1 MFHTTW
7 GEIRRAR
14 ADEAEVVRAL
24 VRRAYAKWIISIGVE
39 PKPMRADYVR
49 ALAEHEIWAIDGIHG
64 CIALIELKPE
74 PDHLLI
80 VNVAVDPG
88 HQGHGLG
95 GRLLAFAEREAR
107 RRGLTELRLY
117 TNIRMSENRALY
129 AARGYRETHQ
139 EQRGEYII
147 VHMAKQVPAA

>member
-7 GEIRRAR
+7 GEIRRAQ
-14 ADEAEVVRAL
+14 AEEAEAIRAL

-39 PKPMRADYVR
+39 PKPMRADYAR

-88 HQGHGLG
+88 HQGRGLG
-95 GRLLAFAEREAR
+95 RRLLDFAEREAQR
-107 RRGLTELRLY
+107 RTLAELRLY

-129 AARGYRETHQ
+129 ASRGYRETHQ
-139 EQRGEYII
+139 EQRGEHTI
-147 VHMAKQVPAA
+147 VHMAKPIPAA

>member
-14 ADEAEVVRAL
+14 ADEAEVIRTL
-24 VRRAYAKWIISIGVE
+24 VRRAYAKWIISVGVE

-49 ALAEHEIWAIDGIHG
+49 ALAEHEIWAIDGMRS
-64 CIALIELKPE
+64 CIALIELKRE

-80 VNVAVDPG
+80 VNVAVDPS
-88 HQGHGLG
+88 HQGRGLG
-95 GRLLAFAEREAR
+95 RRLLDFAELEAKR
-107 RRGLTELRLY
+107 LGLPELRLY

-139 EQRGEYII
+139 EQRGEYLI
-147 VHMAKQVPAA
+147 VHMAKPIAA

>member
-1 MFHTTW
+1 MISMAW

-14 ADEAEVVRAL
+14 PDEAEAIRTL
-24 VRRAYAKWIISIGVE
+24 VRRAYAKWIISVGIE

-49 ALAEHEIWAIDGIHG
+49 ALAEHEIWAIDGMRG
-64 CIALIELKPE
+64 CIALIELKVE

-80 VNVAVDPG
+80 VNVAVDPD

-95 GRLLAFAEREAR
+95 RRLLDFAEREAR
-107 RRGLTELRLY
+107 RLGLDEIRLY

-129 AARGYRETHQ
+129 TARGYRETHQ
-139 EQRGEYII
+139 EQRGEYLI
-147 VHMAKQVPAA
+147 VHMAKAIPAA

>member
-1 MFHTTW
+1 MISTAW

-14 ADEAEVVRAL
+14 PDEAEAIRAL
-24 VRRAYAKWIISIGVE
+24 VRRAYAKWIISVGIE

-49 ALAEHEIWAIDGIHG
+49 ALAEHEIWAIDGMRG
-64 CIALIELKPE
+64 CIALIELKAE

-80 VNVAVDPG
+80 VNVAVDPD

-95 GRLLAFAEREAR
+95 RRLLDFAEQEAQR
-107 RRGLTELRLY
+107 QGLLELRLY

-139 EQRGEYII
+139 EQRGEYLI
-147 VHMAKQVPAA
+147 VHMAKAIPAA

>member
-1 MFHTTW
+1 MINPSW

-14 ADEAEVVRAL
+14 PDEAEAIRAL
-24 VRRAYAKWIISIGVE
+24 VRRAYAKWVVSIGVE

-49 ALAEHEIWAIDGIHG
+49 ALAEHEIWAIDGMSG
-64 CIALIELKPE
+64 CIALIELRPE

-80 VNVAVDPG
+80 VNIAVDPG

-95 GRLLAFAEREAR
+95 RRLLDFAEREAR
-107 RRGLTELRLY
+107 RRGLPELRLY

-129 AARGYRETHQ
+129 ASRGYRETHQ
-139 EQRGEYII
+139 EQRGEHLI
-147 VHMAKQVPAA
+147 VHMAKPTPAA

>member
-7 GEIRRAR
+7 GEIRRAQP
-14 ADEAEVVRAL
+14 DEAEAIRAL
-24 VRRAYAKWIISIGVE
+24 VRRAYAKWVISVGIE
-39 PKPMRADYVR
+39 PKPMRADYVW
-49 ALAEHEIWAIDGIHG
+49 ALAEHEIWAIDGLYG

-88 HQGHGLG
+88 HQGRGLG
-95 GRLLAFAEREAR
+95 RRLLDFAEREAQR
-107 RRGLTELRLY
+107 RSLTELRLY

-129 AARGYRETHQ
+129 AARGYQETHH
-139 EQRGEYII
+139 EQRGEYTI
-147 VHMAKQVPAA
+147 VHMAKAIPAL